1 MEIEDKV
8 LAVNPVGESSRVY
21 VLHQAAQRLFRKD
34 IVQQMKKNIKELDN
48 IELEDL
54 LQQVEEHAVNIE
66 NNFLQLFGEA
76 RQEETQRVPVFDFEI
91 N

>member
-34 IVQQMKKNIKELDN
+34 IVQ
-48 IELEDL
+48 
-54 LQQVEEHAVNIE
+54 
-66 NNFLQLFGEA
+66 
-76 RQEETQRVPVFDFEI
+76 
-91 N
+91 